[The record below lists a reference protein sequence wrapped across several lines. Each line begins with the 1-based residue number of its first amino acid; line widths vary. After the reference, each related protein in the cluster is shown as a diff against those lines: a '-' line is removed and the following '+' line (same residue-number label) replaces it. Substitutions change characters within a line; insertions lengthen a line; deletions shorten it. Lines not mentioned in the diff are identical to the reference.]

1 MIFEGSL
8 LKASSTVND
17 DETPLFRKLSNVI
30 KVFLCLFLVLRI
42 GEVVWHGKLPLV
54 LAGDRYS
61 WLFITE
67 IVLLALPLVM
77 LQSTL
82 RHSARG
88 LFVSAVCLLLGA
100 ALWRMNYSLIAY
112 DPGNGYH
119 YFPTTSEILI
129 SIGFVAVEIAA
140 YVLLTRL
147 LPILPAQPS
156 RSERIKDEIK
166 L

>member
-1 MIFEGSL
+1 IVAGYKVHPLWQSYELLPLFSLLTAFIMGFSIVIFEGAL
-8 LKASSTVND
+8 LKASNTINE

-61 WLFITE
+61 WLFIAE

-77 LQSTL
+77 LQSAM

-88 LFVSAVCLLLGA
+88 LFISAMCLLLGA
-100 ALWRMNYSLIAY
+100 ALWRMDYSLIAY
-112 DPGNGYH
+112 NPGNG
-119 YFPTTSEILI
+119 
-129 SIGFVAVEIAA
+129 
-140 YVLLTRL
+140 
-147 LPILPAQPS
+147 
-156 RSERIKDEIK
+156 
-166 L
+166 